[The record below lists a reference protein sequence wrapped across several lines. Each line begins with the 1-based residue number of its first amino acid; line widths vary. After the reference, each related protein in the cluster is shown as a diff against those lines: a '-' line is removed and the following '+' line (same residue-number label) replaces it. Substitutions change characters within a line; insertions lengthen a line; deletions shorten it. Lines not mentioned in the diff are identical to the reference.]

1 MIEQSR
7 VQRAAGRFKQQVT
20 ILGSTISI
28 MWLLEI
34 VDILFF
40 QQGLNALG
48 VWPRQLS
55 GLWGIFLMPLLHG
68 GLAHL
73 TANTM
78 PFLILG
84 WLVMLRSTADFIIVT
99 TFSMLL
105 TGTGLWFFGSS
116 NAVYI
121 GASGVIFAYF
131 GFLLLRGYFERSPQS
146 ILIALVV
153 AFFYGGLILGV
164 LPQEPGISWEAHLF
178 GFLTGALAARLLARK
193 PQPAQTSSS
202 EPIYPYD
209 QSLYD

>member
-1 MIEQSR
+1 MEQSR

-20 ILGSTISI
+20 ILGSVIFI
-28 MWLLEI
+28 IWLLEI
-34 VDILFF
+34 VDILLF

-48 VWPRQLS
+48 VWPRQVS

-68 GLAHL
+68 GLAHVA
-73 TANTM
+73 ANTM

-84 WLVMLRSTADFIIVT
+84 WLVMLRSIVDFIIVT
-99 TFSMLL
+99 AISMLL
-105 TGTGLWFFGSS
+105 TGTGLWLFGSS

-121 GASGVIFAYF
+121 GASGIIFAYF

-146 ILIALVV
+146 ILIALIV

-164 LPQEPGISWEAHLF
+164 LPQRPGISWEAHLF
-178 GFLTGALAARLLARK
+178 GFLTGVLAARLLARK
-193 PQPAQTSSS
+193 AQPAQSTS